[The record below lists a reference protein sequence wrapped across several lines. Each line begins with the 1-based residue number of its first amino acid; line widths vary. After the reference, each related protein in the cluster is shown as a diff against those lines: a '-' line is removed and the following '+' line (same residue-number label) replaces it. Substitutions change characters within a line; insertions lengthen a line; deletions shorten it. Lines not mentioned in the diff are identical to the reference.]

1 MAKKLWN
8 YWKEF
13 ILSLENKE
21 IPFSYFLLTFLF
33 IVTMRNFLEV
43 FSCGTSISSDFI
55 HYYLF
60 YISLC
65 LSMILLFY
73 FATGENLLKISRV
86 VLTGFFIIISP
97 PLIDLILTSGKGYI
111 LAYLL
116 PGLHHNIILKFFTFF
131 GPFED
136 TGVSA
141 GIRIEVALVITASF
155 TYFIIKTGKILR
167 SIFFAF
173 LVYTLIFIYIAI
185 PFFILPLFYL
195 LQGSTISDIINIFA
209 SYRKVSD
216 LFVIF
221 FNHIFIFLSLI
232 VFLVIVYLYR
242 KEYVVS
248 LLKDLRFF
256 RVIHFESMFIG
267 GIIIGKFSSFHF
279 PVKQAIFSP
288 EKFFPFV
295 FTIFS
300 IVMAW
305 LFSVITNNI
314 EDRNIDSV
322 SNRERPSVT
331 EKIPSEFYKT
341 TGWIV
346 LLLSV
351 ISAISANF
359 SILFLIFLF
368 MGNYFLYS
376 MPPVRFKRV
385 PFFSKIIPSI
395 NSFIILLTG
404 YVFLCDSLRFF
415 PGEII
420 FFFLIFVTA
429 SMNFIDIKD
438 YEGDK
443 KGGIK
448 TLPVL
453 MGLEKSKILIGL
465 FFLISYIAAY
475 YLLDFPPYG
484 YLLIIP
490 GLIQFF
496 LINRKNYSEE
506 PLFIVYFITLILIII
521 ISGDSMACHIKK

>member
-1 MAKKLWN
+1 MLKKFWN

-13 ILSLENKE
+13 ILSLENTE

-33 IVTMRNFLEV
+33 TVTMRNFLEV

-73 FATGENLLKISRV
+73 FATGEDIVKISRV
-86 VLTGFFIIISP
+86 ILTGFFIIISP
-97 PLIDLILTSGKGYI
+97 PILDIILTSGKGYI

-141 GIRIEVALVITASF
+141 GIRIEVALVMIASF

-167 SIFFAF
+167 SIFFVF
-173 LVYTLIFIYIAI
+173 LVYTLIFIYISI
-185 PFFILPLFYL
+185 PFFILPVFYL
-195 LQGSTISDIINIFA
+195 LSGATIDDIINIFS
-209 SYRKVSD
+209 SYRQVTD

-232 VFLVIVYLYR
+232 VFLVIVYLHR
-242 KEYVVS
+242 KEYVIS

-256 RVIHFESMFIG
+256 RLIHFELMFVG
-267 GIIIGKFSSFHF
+267 GIIVGAFSSFHIS
-279 PVKQAIFSP
+279 VKEAILSP
-288 EKFFPFV
+288 EKFFPFL

-300 IVMAW
+300 IMMAW

-322 SNRERPSVT
+322 SNRERPNVT
-331 EKIPSEFYKT
+331 EKIPSKIYKT

-346 LLLSV
+346 LSLSV
-351 ISAISANF
+351 ISAISVNF
-359 SILFLIFLF
+359 SIFFLIFLF
-368 MGNYFLYS
+368 IGNYFLYS
-376 MPPVRFKRV
+376 MPPVRCKRV
-385 PFFSKIIPSI
+385 IFFSKLVPSI
-395 NSFIILLTG
+395 NSFIMLLTG

-415 PGEII
+415 PRELV

-443 KGGIK
+443 IGRIK

-453 MGLEKSKILIGL
+453 MGLEKSKLLTGL
-465 FFLISYIAAY
+465 FFLISYIAAS
-475 YLLDFPPYG
+475 YLLDVPPYG
-484 YLLIIP
+484 YLLIIL
-490 GLIQFF
+490 GAVQFF
-496 LINRKNYSEE
+496 LINRKHYSEK
-506 PLFIVYFITLILIII
+506 PVFIVYFITLILTVIIYG
-521 ISGDSMACHIKK
+521 ISGHIKK

>member
-33 IVTMRNFLEV
+33 TVTIRNFLEV

-65 LSMILLFY
+65 LSLILLFY
-73 FATGENLLKISRV
+73 FATGEDILKISRV
-86 VLTGFFIIISP
+86 ILTGFLIIISP
-97 PLIDLILTSGKGYI
+97 PVLDLILTSGKGYI
-111 LAYLL
+111 MAYLL
-116 PGLHHNIILKFFTFF
+116 PGLHHNIVLRFFTFF
-131 GPFED
+131 GYLGD
-136 TGVSA
+136 AGVSA
-141 GIRIEVALVITASF
+141 GMRIEVALVITASF

-173 LVYTLIFIYIAI
+173 LVYTLIFMYISI

-195 LQGSTISDIINIFA
+195 LSGSTTGDIINIFT

-216 LFVIF
+216 FCTIF
-221 FNHIFIFLSLI
+221 FNHTFIFLSLI
-232 VFLVIVYLYR
+232 VFLVIIYLYR
-242 KEYVVS
+242 KEYVIS

-256 RVIHFESMFIG
+256 RVIHFELMFVG
-267 GIIIGKFSSFHF
+267 GIITGSFSSFHISI
-279 PVKQAIFSP
+279 KGAILSP
-288 EKFFPFV
+288 EKFFPFI

-300 IVMAW
+300 IMMAW

-331 EKIPSEFYKT
+331 EKIPSEIYKT
-341 TGWIV
+341 TCWIV

-395 NSFIILLTG
+395 NSFIMLLTG
-404 YVFLCDSLRFF
+404 YIFLCDSLSFF
-415 PGEII
+415 PRKVI

-443 KGGIK
+443 NGRIK

-465 FFLISYIAAY
+465 FFLISYIAVY
-475 YLLDFPPYG
+475 YFLDFPPYG

-496 LINRKNYSEE
+496 LINRKNYSEK
-506 PLFIVYFITLILIII
+506 PLFIVYFITLILILI
-521 ISGDSMACHIKK
+521 MAGHIKK

>member
-1 MAKKLWN
+1 
-8 YWKEF
+8 
-13 ILSLENKE
+13 
-21 IPFSYFLLTFLF
+21 
-33 IVTMRNFLEV
+33 
-43 FSCGTSISSDFI
+43 
-55 HYYLF
+55 
-60 YISLC
+60 
-65 LSMILLFY
+65 
-73 FATGENLLKISRV
+73 
-86 VLTGFFIIISP
+86 
-97 PLIDLILTSGKGYI
+97 
-111 LAYLL
+111 
-116 PGLHHNIILKFFTFF
+116 
-131 GPFED
+131 
-136 TGVSA
+136 
-141 GIRIEVALVITASF
+141 
-155 TYFIIKTGKILR
+155 
-167 SIFFAF
+167 
-173 LVYTLIFIYIAI
+173 
-185 PFFILPLFYL
+185 
-195 LQGSTISDIINIFA
+195 
-209 SYRKVSD
+209 
-216 LFVIF
+216 
-221 FNHIFIFLSLI
+221 
-232 VFLVIVYLYR
+232 
-242 KEYVVS
+242 
-248 LLKDLRFF
+248 
-256 RVIHFESMFIG
+256 MFIG